1 MMAAASLV
9 FDNDLVRRRPADR
22 NRSTFD
28 QAKDVGPFRTFSN
41 YEVSEHACLSD
52 VSNKD
57 DPIEANRCA
66 TPQISEM
73 SEVGA

>member
-9 FDNDLVRRRPADR
+9 FDHDLVRWRSADR

-28 QAKDVGPFRTFSN
+28 QTKDVGPFRTFSN

-52 VSNKD
+52 VSIKD

-66 TPQISEM
+66 TLQISEM
-73 SEVGA
+73 SEIGA